1 MKLSLALASAFALV
15 VFLAHSDKGM
25 AVCLEHNSFDTCHYA
40 FNR

>member
-15 VFLAHSDKGM
+15 VFLAPSDKGM
-25 AVCLEHNSFDTCHYA
+25 AACLERNSFDTCHYA